1 MMEHSY
7 ILRGGAKMSNTA
19 LLCSNIIMLLFLSFK
34 GKLRGWA
41 LNCAQSQ
48 LYFNV
53 ANCNAM
59 FPIHKIRLRVY
70 VYASSNLHITENVLF
85 TSAER

>member
-34 GKLRGWA
+34 GKLRGW
-41 LNCAQSQ
+41 AQSQ